1 MQKKQQNIKHA
12 PLFFDDIW
20 IGGRGAHRCEGMKIN
35 SRIMILKVLAITK
48 YGKKSSDTLQNI
60 LEDKHETFRMEQG
73 KGVKD
78 RLGDEVHTI
87 NCVSLSLFYPGPSQ
101 T

>member
-1 MQKKQQNIKHA
+1 
-12 PLFFDDIW
+12 
-20 IGGRGAHRCEGMKIN
+20 MKIN
-35 SRIMILKVLAITK
+35 SRIIILRVLAITK

-78 RLGDEVHTI
+78 RLGDEV
-87 NCVSLSLFYPGPSQ
+87 VSPYPSAILVLLKPENISS
-101 T
+101 

>member
-35 SRIMILKVLAITK
+35 SRIMTLKVLAITK

-78 RLGDEVHTI
+78 RLG
-87 NCVSLSLFYPGPSQ
+87 G
-101 T
+101 